1 MEKEKSNS
9 GAKFGSFEPSK
20 VDMEA
25 TKPLEIKKEEAKE
38 MGEKLGK
45 VARRVE
51 EIRKIKTAKESGK
64 IFCIPFENYPKL
76 TLSVPGVVP
85 GMIQMVTAGSGV
97 GKTQVTKALYVRE
110 PLEYALKHGLKLK
123 IFYFALEESGDE
135 FIDTMICN
143 FISSR
148 CKIQMDLLKLQ
159 GYRADALDD
168 RTMKLIDDNIDEVE
182 KLLENVEVIDSIYNP
197 TGIYKYCRDYADKN
211 GTHIYEDRTFIK
223 KKSNGTTETEI
234 VKVYDR
240 YEPNDPNAFTI
251 AIVDHISLLTPE
263 KNKVTG
269 TMMTQHQTMAK
280 WSTDYALKQI
290 TKHWGWAVVNVIQQ
304 EQSGEKEQFT
314 NKGESII
321 KKTEPSLAG
330 FANNKEI
337 QRDAKVIIGVYSPD
351 RYGFETYH
359 GYDVRRFRDA
369 IRALKVLKNRFGPP
383 NKYHHFLFDGA
394 TNRFAELPPGNEA
407 DKLLPFEARADVILG
422 RVGPPRKIKNFGM

>member
-1 MEKEKSNS
+1 MVSIMENS
-9 GAKFGSFEPSK
+9 EELKPIGK
-20 VDMEA
+20 VA
-25 TKPLEIKKEEAKE
+25 QRVKEIKK
-38 MGEKLGK
+38 
-45 VARRVE
+45 
-51 EIRKIKTAKESGK
+51 IKTDKENGK

-76 TLSVPGVVP
+76 MLSVPGIVP

-110 PLEYALKHGLKLK
+110 PLEYALKHNIKLK
-123 IFYFALEESGDE
+123 IFYFALEESTDE

-148 CKIQMDLLKLQ
+148 CNINVDLLTLQ
-159 GYRADALDD
+159 GYRQNSLDD
-168 RTMKLIDDNIDEVE
+168 STMRIIDANIEAVE

-211 GTHIYEDRTFIK
+211 GKHVFEDREFIK
-223 KKSNGTTETEI
+223 KKRDGTVEKET
-234 VKVYDR
+234 VQVYSH
-240 YEPNDPNAFTI
+240 YIPNDPNTVTI
-251 AIVDHISLLTPE
+251 AIVDHMSLLTPE
-263 KNKVTG
+263 NNKDTG

-280 WSTDYALKQI
+280 WSTDYALKQM

-304 EQSGEKEQFT
+304 EQSSEKEQFT

-337 QRDAKVIIGVYSPD
+337 QRDAKVVIGVYSPD
-351 RYGFETYH
+351 RYGFENYH
-359 GYDVRRFRDA
+359 GYDIRRFRDA
-369 IRALKVLKNRFGPP
+369 FRAVKILKNRFGPP

-394 TNRFAELPPGNEA
+394 TNRFSELPAGNEQ
-407 DKLLPFEARADVILG
+407 DKLDPYEKKADILLG
-422 RVGPPRKIKNFGM
+422 RVGPPRKMKNFGM